1 MRVLRRA
8 TSLAAAAVLLL
19 VTANAATSPAAAAR
33 LPRQDVLPVVGGPGG
48 TSFAQVCP
56 TGHVLTGIRARR
68 SATLDAIG
76 VRCRPVQ
83 SNGTLGPEVDA
94 GPVWGGPGGRAF
106 AASCNS
112 SNVIAEQVARFDGTH
127 VSSLRYHCFRWDAAT
142 RRWDATSGRRN
153 AIIVV
158 APMAAPA
165 AASTNETSTPCPATA
180 RPADG
185 VRGRSGMVVDAIGI
199 RCDLP

>member
-1 MRVLRRA
+1 MRLLRCAR
-8 TSLAAAAVLLL
+8 SLAAVAVVLLA
-19 VTANAATSPAAAAR
+19 TANARTAPAVTAR
-33 LPRQDVLPVVGGPGG
+33 PARQDVLPVVGGPGG

-106 AASCNS
+106 AASCGS
-112 SNVIAEQVARFDGTH
+112 SNVIAEQVARFDGTQL
-127 VSSLRYHCFRWDAAT
+127 SALRYHCFRWDAAT
-142 RRWDATSGRRN
+142 RRWDASGRRT

-158 APMAAPA
+158 ASMAAPA
-165 AASTNETSTPCPATA
+165 ASSTNDTSTPCPATA

>member
-1 MRVLRRA
+1 MRLLRCAR
-8 TSLAAAAVLLL
+8 SLAAVAVVLL
-19 VTANAATSPAAAAR
+19 VTANARTAPVAAAR

-68 SATLDAIG
+68 STTLDAIG

-83 SNGTLGPEVDA
+83 SNGTLGPEVDV

-106 AASCNS
+106 AASCSS
-112 SNVIAEQVARFDGTH
+112 SNVIAEQVARFDGTQL
-127 VSSLRYHCFRWDAAT
+127 SALRYHCFRWDAAT
-142 RRWDATSGRRN
+142 RRWNATSGRRT
-153 AIIVV
+153 AIVV
-158 APMAAPA
+158 IAPTAAPPA
-165 AASTNETSTPCPATA
+165 SSTNDTSTPCPATA

>member
-1 MRVLRRA
+1 MRPLGRA
-8 TSLAAAAVLLL
+8 RSLAAVAVVLLA
-19 VTANAATSPAAAAR
+19 TADARTAPAAAAR

-76 VRCRPVQ
+76 VRCRPVL

-106 AASCNS
+106 APSCS
-112 SNVIAEQVARFDGTH
+112 PSHVIAEQVARFDGTH
-127 VSSLRYHCFRWDAAT
+127 LSAVRYHCFRWDAAT
-142 RRWDATSGRRN
+142 RRWDAASGRRA
-153 AIIVV
+153 AIVVV
-158 APMAAPA
+158 APGAVPGPS
-165 AASTNETSTPCPATA
+165 STNDTSTPCPTTA

-185 VRGRSGMVVDAIGI
+185 VRGRSGMLVDAIGI